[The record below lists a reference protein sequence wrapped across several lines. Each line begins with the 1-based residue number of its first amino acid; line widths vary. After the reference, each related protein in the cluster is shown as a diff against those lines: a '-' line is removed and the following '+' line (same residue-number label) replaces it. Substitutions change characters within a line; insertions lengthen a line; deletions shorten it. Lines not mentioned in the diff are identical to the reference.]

1 MSRQPVSSR
10 SSQRA
15 SVLITTLILL
25 IMLTVLALGMLSLNT
40 TQTRIATNTADAQ
53 QAYQTAEGALNQA
66 SLNVQSGSYAMAD
79 FLANTNGL
87 YLFDSATAALWT
99 TLTDAGAGTGG
110 WSDAASAI
118 QCTTCGASTNA
129 SYIIE
134 YLPPVAVPGSGPKR
148 AYRITA
154 HATGISGNSP
164 VMLQGTVLTP

>member
-25 IMLTVLALGMLSLNT
+25 IMLTVLALGMMSLNT

-53 QAYQTAEGALNQA
+53 QSYQTAEGALNQA
-66 SLNVQSGSYAMAD
+66 SLNVQSGNYALAD
-79 FLANTNGL
+79 FIANTNGL
-87 YLFDSATAALWT
+87 YTFNAANTPLWT
-99 TLTDAGAGTGG
+99 TLTNAGTGTGG
-110 WSDAASAI
+110 WADAASAI
-118 QCTTCGASTNA
+118 QCTTCGASTKA

-134 YLPPVAVPGSGPKR
+134 YLPTVAVPGSGPKP

-164 VMLQGTVLTP
+164 VVLQATVLTP